1 MNRTNADDWIIA
13 MIVGALALALI
24 AASIYT
30 VTS

>member
-13 MIVGALALALI
+13 MIVGVLALALI